1 MTRPVTLIVAENL
14 FTLFNAILFGMA
26 GLLLLVGEL
35 RDALLIGGLVFFT
48 VLTSIVQEIR
58 AKLRLDRIALLAQP
72 RVTVIRDGQKKTIR
86 PEQVVQGDYLLLNR
100 GDQVVAD
107 GEVARGEDPGS

>member
-1 MTRPVTLIVAENL
+1 MTNRTPSRVTRPATLIVAENL

-35 RDALLIGGLVFFT
+35 RDAVLIGGLVFFT

-72 RVTVIRDGQKKTIR
+72 RVTVIRDGQKVTIGPGAGR
-86 PEQVVQGDYLLLNR
+86 SGRLPAAEPRRSGR
-100 GDQVVAD
+100 G
-107 GEVARGEDPGS
+107 RW